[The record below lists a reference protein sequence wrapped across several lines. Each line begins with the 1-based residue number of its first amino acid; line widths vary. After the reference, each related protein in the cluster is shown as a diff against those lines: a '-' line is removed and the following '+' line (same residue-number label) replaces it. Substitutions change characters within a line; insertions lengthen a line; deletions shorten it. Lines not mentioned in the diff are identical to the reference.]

1 MANLKELMA
10 KRSPESQQRIIERTN
25 ELLIVTRL
33 DQLREAAEASQTGV
47 GKAMGI
53 TQPTVAAMEQRGAE
67 IKVSTLK
74 RYVEAIGGTL
84 NVSIV
89 LPNGK
94 HLELTM

>member
-10 KRSPESQQRIIERTN
+10 KRSPESQQRIKDKTN

-33 DQLREAAEASQTGV
+33 DQIREAIEASQTSV
-47 GKAMGI
+47 AKTMGI
-53 TQPTVAAMEQRGAE
+53 AQPTLAAMEQRGAE

-84 NVSIV
+84 NVSID
-89 LPNGK
+89 LPDGK
-94 HLELTM
+94 HIELTM

>member
-47 GKAMGI
+47 GKALGI
-53 TQPTVAAMEQRGAE
+53 AQPTVAAMEQRGAE